1 MAEALKKD
9 DFLRF
14 QVEALDYLYDLP
26 IANDSLFI
34 ADVHSPNDN
43 LSTARYRAT
52 KVTVNTPKFTYEA
65 DPIRRQ
71 SFLTKTD
78 FSDSVTVEWIEDAYD
93 SIQKWTLY
101 LMSKK
106 YNFANGLFKVGG
118 GASMHYSMDLYKFAY
133 IEGNDSATNPM
144 DSVALPTCTTV
155 ISLTDLEPESIGE
168 LTADSNAGS
177 SVKTIPVTYHVSGVS
192 VTNLGD
198 ARTMY
203 NDNDFFGGGNELVLL

>member
-9 DFLRF
+9 EFLRF

-43 LSTARYRAT
+43 LSTARYRAN
-52 KVTVNTPKFTYEA
+52 KVSIGTPKFIYEA

-71 SFLTKTD
+71 SFITKAE
-78 FSDSVTVEWIEDAYD
+78 FSDTVTIDWIEDAYD
-93 SIQKWTLY
+93 SIQKWTMY

-133 IEGNDSATNPM
+133 IEGNSEATNPM
-144 DSVALPTCTTV
+144 DSVPLPTCTTV
-155 ISLTDLEPESIGE
+155 ITLTDLEPVGIED
-168 LTADSNAGS
+168 LTAESSAGS
-177 SVKTIPVTYHVSGVS
+177 SIKIVQVVYHVSGIS
-192 VTNLGD
+192 MSNLGD

-203 NDNDFFGGGNELVLL
+203 NSSDFFGSGNELVML